1 MSRGRFV
8 LLLLVAGLF
17 GIWGCSQGAGNS
29 ANAER
34 IRALETKLARLE
46 EDFKGSVTVREQ
58 LRKKLST
65 VEEEKVQLTQQVE
78 HLQGVVKERDDLKQ
92 QLALRTGERD
102 AVQNQ
107 FNNLCK
113 GIKTLIG
120 QMETPTVTTSQPAT
134 STVATSVVGKS

>member
-1 MSRGRFV
+1 MSRGKF
-8 LLLLVAGLF
+8 LLLLMVAGLF
-17 GIWGCSQGAGNS
+17 GVWGCSQGAGNS

-34 IRALETKLARLE
+34 IRALETKIARLE

-65 VEEEKVQLTQQVE
+65 VEEEKVQLIQQVE
-78 HLQGVVKERDDLKQ
+78 QLQLVVKDRDNLKQ

-120 QMETPTVTTSQPAT
+120 QMETPSATASQPVT
-134 STVATSVVGKS
+134 S